1 MSHSFFIEYKALM
14 TNFPQKFGPE
24 FLQRLK
30 FICCVFLGGLGIS
43 LLFVSRMEF
52 TAVRAFL
59 DQFSGDGS
67 AEPYT
72 EQVHKNLG
80 WIAFA
85 LGVLLSLLSLVIAK
99 ISVGVYERCL
109 NSMDVRKRSRNSIRW
124 MKVSVHQ
131 NRGWLLG
138 LTFFSFILR
147 WSHLHDPIRFDEAH
161 TFLTYA
167 KSPWFVGI
175 SLYQDPNN
183 HVFNTLLI
191 HCSTTIFGNAEW
203 AIRLPAFFAGVL
215 LAPLTFLAGRITV
228 SRDAGIAAGV
238 LVAVSSALIEYS
250 GLGRGYTLICC
261 LTMLNIL
268 FAVRILRNQTGW
280 EWWLLTFC
288 SALGLWSI
296 PVMVYSNILVWGWLL
311 YQGMLASRRK
321 SRRKLH
327 RLRFMRRWSTAVGV
341 TCLLALGFYLPVI
354 ATSGVHSLTGQGFV
368 QETSLSEFLMS
379 LVNGLVEG
387 LSFWLRDWS
396 FPAVFLLFG
405 LGTIGLV
412 AAKSVRQSL
421 EQIFALLIPGAICLL
436 LLVFQRVV
444 PPPRVGLFLIPL
456 FAIYSGR
463 GYALLLSGRERPRR
477 NFLRAVWFALIVILP
492 VMQQLQHR
500 SIRNSSE
507 TGVCPD
513 AAEIVQFL
521 QQEIEAGH
529 VAANASIITVSPASA
544 PIVYYFSRND
554 SSLEYFSRPTREN
567 AHESIVVVGHG
578 GQQSVSSV
586 LTELGIN
593 DLVDSDDFE
602 VYKQFQTVTLYRLP
616 SEN

>member
-14 TNFPQKFGPE
+14 TNSSPKFGPE
-24 FLQRLK
+24 FFQRLK
-30 FICCVFLGGLGIS
+30 FICVVVLGGLGFS
-43 LLFVSRMEF
+43 LILVSRMEF
-52 TAVRAFL
+52 AAVRAFL
-59 DQFSGDGS
+59 DQFSGDGA

-72 EQVHKNLG
+72 EQVHRNLG
-80 WIAFA
+80 WIAFS
-85 LGVLLSLLSLVIAK
+85 LGLLLSLLSLAIAK
-99 ISVGVYERCL
+99 LSVRFYMRCL
-109 NSMDVRKRSRNSIRW
+109 DSMDVGQRSRNSFRW
-124 MKVSVHQ
+124 LKVSVHQ

-138 LTFFSFILR
+138 LTLLSFILR
-147 WSHLHDPIRFDEAH
+147 WSHLHEPIRFDEAH

-191 HCSTTIFGNAEW
+191 HCSTTVFGNAEW
-203 AIRLPAFFAGVL
+203 AIRLPAFIAGVL

-228 SRDAGIAAGV
+228 GRDAGIAAGT

-288 SALGLWSI
+288 SALGLWTI

-311 YQGMLASRRK
+311 YQGMLTSRRK
-321 SRRKLH
+321 SD
-327 RLRFMRRWSTAVGV
+327 RLRFMKRWSIAVGM

-354 ATSGVHSLTGQGFV
+354 ATSGIHSLTGEGFV
-368 QETSLSEFLMS
+368 QEGSLVEFLMS
-379 LVNGLVEG
+379 LVNGLAEG
-387 LSFWLRDWS
+387 FSFWFRDWS
-396 FPAVFLLFG
+396 FPAILLLFG
-405 LGTIGLV
+405 LGVIGLV
-412 AAKSVRQSL
+412 AAKSVGQSL
-421 EQIFALLIPGAICLL
+421 RQIFALLIPGAICLL
-436 LLVFQRVV
+436 FLVFQRVV

-477 NFLRAVWFALIVILP
+477 NFIRAVWFAVIVILP
-492 VMQQLQHR
+492 VMQQVQHQT
-500 SIRNSSE
+500 IRNSRE
-507 TGVCPD
+507 TGVCPE
-513 AAEIVQFL
+513 AAELVQFL
-521 QQEIEAGH
+521 QQEIETGH
-529 VAANASIITVSPASA
+529 VAANTSIITVSPASA
-544 PIVYYFSRND
+544 PIVYYFLRND
-554 SSLEYFSRPTREN
+554 SSLEHFSRPTREN
-567 AHESIVVVGHG
+567 AHESVVVVSHS

-586 LTELGIN
+586 LTELGID
-593 DLVDSDDFE
+593 DLVESDDFA
-602 VYKQFQTVTLYRLP
+602 VFKQFQTVTLYHIP
-616 SEN
+616 SQD